1 MKIIKR
7 DGRVVD
13 FNAEKIVNA
22 MTKART
28 DVYKLTDDFVSF
40 TNTVAKD
47 ILDETKE
54 DKMTVEEVQDYVEDR
69 LLHSKYKETARDY
82 IRYRQKRTD
91 ARKSTIDDVVNEIVE
106 DRNDYWSNENSNK
119 NSALATTQRD
129 YIAGA
134 VSTDQS
140 MRNLLP
146 KDVVEAHKAGIIHFH
161 DIDYFIER
169 INNCGL
175 VNLEDMLQNGTVISD
190 VLIEK
195 PHRFSTACNIAT
207 QVIAQVASSQY
218 GF

>member
-7 DGRVVD
+7 DGRIVD
-13 FNAEKIVNA
+13 FDTEKIVNA

-106 DRNDYWSNENSNK
+106 DK
-119 NSALATTQRD
+119 NVLTF
-129 YIAGA
+129 
-134 VSTDQS
+134 
-140 MRNLLP
+140 NNP
-146 KDVVEAHKAGIIHFH
+146 KEVLHQIKDTGVNA
-161 DIDYFIER
+161 
-169 INNCGL
+169 INNESWTKGKL
-175 VNLEDMLQNGTVISD
+175 KEFEMNYPKQENGCVELTYNPIYV
-190 VLIEK
+190 VLK
-195 PHRFSTACNIAT
+195 NN
-207 QVIAQVASSQY
+207 
-218 GF
+218 

>member
-22 MTKART
+22 MTKARAEAF
-28 DVYKLTDDFVSF
+28 KLTDDFISF
-40 TNTVAKD
+40 ANIVAKD
-47 ILDETKE
+47 VLDETKE

-69 LLHSKYKETARDY
+69 LLHSKYKQTARDY

-106 DRNDYWSNENSNK
+106 DKNDYWSNENSNK

-134 VSTDQS
+134 VSTDQA

-161 DIDYFIER
+161 KII
-169 INNCGL
+169 
-175 VNLEDMLQNGTVISD
+175 
-190 VLIEK
+190 
-195 PHRFSTACNIAT
+195 
-207 QVIAQVASSQY
+207 VA
-218 GF
+218 